1 MTFPPSDRAWMLFR
15 GTCALFTAGRLSPL
29 LPSTPSHGRPSS
41 ARRPAPT
48 RRSFPCGKEKRSGR
62 RKARPALLLSHKG
75 KSTSAIPF
83 PTPICVFM
91 PSPFA
96 LPFPCPPFFPYPTAP
111 STFRTLFLPHRLSGA
126 PPVFLLPRSELLSV
140 PARPHSPPPFLAP
153 PFSSAALR
161 RPPPPFPPSNTM
173 PRRPLSLFRHALTCP
188 EYGKSPP
195 AP

>member
-15 GTCALFTAGRLSPL
+15 GTCALFTAGRILPL

-62 RKARPALLLSHKG
+62 RKARPSSLTQG
-75 KSTSAIPF
+75 KKYLGNPPPHSDPCFHAVAFRPSF
-83 PTPICVFM
+83 PVPAVF
-91 PSPFA
+91 PVSDSPVH
-96 LPFPCPPFFPYPTAP
+96 FPYPFP
-111 STFRTLFLPHRLSGA
+111 SASPLRRSTRVPPPPLRTSLRSG
-126 PPVFLLPRSELLSV
+126 
-140 PARPHSPPPFLAP
+140 SPPLSAAFLAP

-161 RPPPPFPPSNTM
+161 RPPTPFPPSNTM